1 MPAGSEAV
9 SRVRAAKLLP
19 TQSHRHGGLWLLYP
33 RIYFADVPKGRVHEL
48 LSLAKYRDG
57 GRLFCRSGFTPDM
70 RRKDVGDKPRPTSE
84 FRHSIVRGSVMC
96 VLSSAELQPA
106 IYVMKRGLRHRA
118 TSVVV
123 PAAGRVAFGYFVMKD
138 VLGRPLRYPRELALN
153 PIVIV
158 VPLLTVIETCEF
170 LVSFDRVKADCGMQ
184 FAQTD
189 RT

>member
-48 LSLAKYRDG
+48 
-57 GRLFCRSGFTPDM
+57 
-70 RRKDVGDKPRPTSE
+70 
-84 FRHSIVRGSVMC
+84 MC
-96 VLSSAELQPA
+96 AVSSAELQPA

-118 TSVVV
+118 TSGVV
-123 PAAGRVAFGYFVMKD
+123 PEAGRVAFGYFVMKD
-138 VLGRPLRYPRELALN
+138 VLWRPLRYPRELALN

-158 VPLLTVIETCEF
+158 VPLLTVIETREV